1 MRTITHD
8 DMIRGL
14 HGFKGAALALLI
26 ALTLTPAGA
35 REMDST
41 LAEKLQG
48 ILDAR
53 AKSLTGAGMIMA
65 VRIPGCDVWVGATGY
80 AQRGGEVLTD
90 AQAQALLDPYGL
102 PRRKGARLMQPDDL
116 MYVDSCSKT
125 HIAALVMRLVAE
137 RVLSLDDT
145 LAQWLPQC
153 QIPNAD
159 RITLRQMLNHTSGIY
174 MLNTPEMRNYLQG
187 KPNGPYP
194 PLEMVA
200 LVARRTPFFAPGATN
215 RWEYS
220 VSNYLLLGLVIE
232 KACGQSLAKVTRDRL
247 FRPLSLN
254 HSYCAGLEP
263 MPKPQ
268 AIPYAEDGTPAPFY
282 SDYSWTFGAGHIV
295 TSLADLVRFME
306 QLAQG
311 KYVNN
316 ALVQQMITPCSE
328 NGYALGLF
336 RFTIPAGPLQGTL
349 LYNSGGGFGSCSVL
363 YHHLESGVTVAAA
376 TNIRLLKAKGL
387 DNPLAASSEAL
398 ALAATEAIGS
408 RSSKLNTG
416 NAP

>member
-1 MRTITHD
+1 MKTLTPD

-14 HGFKGAALALLI
+14 HGFKGTALALLMTM
-26 ALTLTPAGA
+26 TLTWA
-35 REMDST
+35 REMDPT
-41 LAEKLQG
+41 MAGKFQG
-48 ILDAR
+48 MLDAR
-53 AKSLTGAGMIMA
+53 AKSLNGAGMIMA
-65 VRIPGCDVWVGATGY
+65 VRIPGRDVWAGAAGY

-90 AQAQALLDPYGL
+90 AKGQPLLDQYGL
-102 PRRKGARLMQPDDL
+102 PRRKGARLMQADDL

-145 LAQWLPQC
+145 LAKWLPQC

-174 MLNTPEMRNYLQG
+174 MLNTPEIRKYLRG

-194 PLEMVA
+194 PLEMVG
-200 LVARRTPFFAPGATN
+200 LVAGRTPFFEPGATN

-232 KACGQSLAKVTRDRL
+232 KACGQSLARVTRDRL

-254 HSYCAGLEP
+254 HSYSAGLEP
-263 MPKPQ
+263 MPKLQ
-268 AIPYAEDGTPAPFY
+268 AIPYHEDGTPATFY

-306 QLAQG
+306 HLAQG
-311 KYVNN
+311 KYVSGP
-316 ALVQQMITPCSE
+316 LVQQMITPCSE
-328 NGYALGLF
+328 TGYALGLF
-336 RFTIPAGPLQGTL
+336 RFTIPSGPLKGTL
-349 LYNSGGGFGSCSVL
+349 LHNTGGGFGSHSVMY
-363 YHHLESGVTVAAA
+363 YHMETGVTLGAA

-398 ALAATEAIGS
+398 ALAVTEAV
-408 RSSKLNTG
+408 SKG
-416 NAP
+416 PK